1 MSISFTGK
9 NLKLTGAQKGFTEKK
24 LRAIEKISGDIIAA
38 DVIVTQGKLDVKVE
52 MNIKTK
58 IYNYNVE
65 ENDPILKQAVRSALA
80 NLKKQVKKNKDKI
93 KEEKKR
99 ERPNSRKSDYAIQEQ
114 LDNNISLEA
123 KKDKNEI
130 TIINNY
136 SKKPLSVE
144 EAAFYLKESKENAYM
159 FRNSDSNKLTVIFFN
174 KNNSLSIIEEE

>member
-38 DVIVTQGKLDVKVE
+38 DVILTQGKLDVKVE

-58 IYNYNVE
+58 LYNYNVE
-65 ENDPILKQAVRSALA
+65 ENDPILKQAVRSALT

-99 ERPNSRKSDYAIQEQ
+99 ERSNLPKTDYDFIEKQNDSPDKS
-114 LDNNISLEA
+114 
-123 KKDKNEI
+123 KKDIDKI
-130 TIINNY
+130 TILNNY
-136 SKKPLSVE
+136 SKKPLSIE
-144 EAAFYLKESKENAYM
+144 EAAFYLKDSSENAYM
-159 FRNSDSNKLTVIFFN
+159 FRNSDTDKTTVIFYN
-174 KNNSLSIIEEE
+174 KNNSLSIIEED

>member
-38 DVIVTQGKLDVKVE
+38 DVILTQGKLDVKVE
-52 MNIKTK
+52 INIKTK
-58 IYNYNVE
+58 LYNYNVE

-99 ERPNSRKSDYAIQEQ
+99 ERSNLQKKDYAFVEEQ
-114 LDNNISLEA
+114 DDSPDKS
-123 KKDKNEI
+123 KKDIDNI
-130 TIINNY
+130 TILNNY
-136 SKKPLSVE
+136 SKKPLSIE
-144 EAAFYLKESKENAYM
+144 EAAFYLKDSNENAYM
-159 FRNSDSNKLTVIFFN
+159 FRNSDTDKATVIFYN
-174 KNNSLSIIEEE
+174 KNNSLSIIEED

>member
-38 DVIVTQGKLDVKVE
+38 DVIVTQGKLDIKVE

-58 IYNYNVE
+58 LYNYNVE

-80 NLKKQVKKNKDKI
+80 NLKKQVKKNKEKI

-99 ERPNSRKSDYAIQEQ
+99 ERSNRQNTGYVAEPDDNDILEISKDDI
-114 LDNNISLEA
+114 NNI
-123 KKDKNEI
+123 
-130 TIINNY
+130 TISNNY

-144 EAAFYLKESKENAYM
+144 EAVFFLKDSDENAYM
-159 FRNSDSNKLTVIFFN
+159 FRNTDTNKLTVIFFN
-174 KNNSLSIIEEE
+174 KHKSLSIIEED